1 MQVQHVGHKIRGFY
15 RVADYALRWGMI
27 APDAQKRLAILD
39 FWQRHGLAAT
49 GEAFKVSRRTLF
61 LWRAKLRAQGGNAA
75 ALVPGSTAP
84 KRRRRRQWPA
94 LLIAEIR
101 RLRTLHP
108 NLAKE
113 KLHLLLGPLAA
124 AHRLP
129 CPSARTIGRL
139 IADAPD
145 KMRSRPCRLGA
156 HGKLHPVRRPRIR
169 KPKHF
174 HAQRAGHCVALDS
187 IELRALDQRRYVI
200 TCTDLH
206 SHFAWAWAT
215 RSHASAAAAQFFRL
229 IQAVFPF
236 AIESVLTDNGSE
248 FQRHFAEELSTLLF
262 THFHT
267 YPKSP
272 KMNAHCERF
281 NRTIQEE
288 CVDYHYDLLFLDDL
302 TDFNLE
308 LLRWLAWYNL
318 ERPHFSLTTP
328 IPGRKT
334 RRLLSPVQFLRHTHQ
349 CNMYWP
355 DTRICRIAV

>member
-1 MQVQHVGHKIRGFY
+1 MQVKPIVHRVKGFY
-15 RVADYALRWGMI
+15 RLADYALRWGMI
-27 APDAQKRLAILD
+27 APDAQRRLEILG
-39 FWQRHGLAAT
+39 FWRRHGLAAT
-49 GEAFKVSRRTLF
+49 GEAFKISRRTLY
-61 LWRAKLRAQGGNAA
+61 LWRAKLKAEGGNVA

-84 KRRRRRQWPA
+84 RRRRQRQWPA
-94 LLIAEIR
+94 VLVTELR
-101 RLRTLHP
+101 RLRTEHP
-108 NLAKE
+108 NLGKE
-113 KLHLLLGPLAA
+113 KLHLLVAPFAA
-124 AHRLP
+124 SHQLP

-145 KMRSRPCRLGA
+145 KMRSRPRALGA
-156 HGKLHPVRRPRIR
+156 SGKPKPVRQPRLR

-174 HAQRAGHCVALDS
+174 RAERPGHCVALDS
-187 IELRALDQRRYVI
+187 IELRALSERRYVI

-236 AIESVLTDNGSE
+236 AIEAVLTDNGSE
-248 FQRHFAEELSTLLF
+248 FQRHFAAALADRLF
-262 THFHT
+262 THWHT
-267 YPKSP
+267 YPKTP

-281 NRTIQEE
+281 NRTLQEE
-288 CVDYHYDLLFLDDL
+288 CVDYHYDLLFLEDL

-318 ERPHFSLTTP
+318 ERPHFSLTLP
-328 IPGRKT
+328 VPGRKT
-334 RRLLSPVQFLRHTHQ
+334 PRLLSPVQFLHQIHQ

-355 DTRICRIAV
+355 HTRR

>member
-1 MQVQHVGHKIRGFY
+1 MQVKPIGHRVKGFY
-15 RVADYALRWGMI
+15 RLADYALRWGMI
-27 APDAQKRLAILD
+27 APDAQKRLTILQ

-49 GEAFKVSRRTLF
+49 REAFQVGRRTLY
-61 LWRAKLRAQGGNAA
+61 LWRAKLQAEGGNVA

-84 KRRRRRQWPA
+84 KRRRQRQWPVA
-94 LLIAEIR
+94 LVAEIR
-101 RLRTLHP
+101 RLRQEHP
-108 NLAKE
+108 NLGKE
-113 KLHLLLGPLAA
+113 KLHPLLVPFAMS
-124 AHRLP
+124 HRLP
-129 CPSARTIGRL
+129 CPSPRTIGRL

-145 KMRSRPCRLGA
+145 HMRCQPCRLGA
-156 HGKLHPVRRPRIR
+156 PGKAKPVRRPRLR

-174 HAQRAGHCVALDS
+174 RAERPGHCVALDS
-187 IELRALDQRRYVI
+187 IELRTDNQRRYLI

-236 AIESVLTDNGSE
+236 AIEAVLTDNGSE
-248 FQRHFAEELSTLLF
+248 FQRHFAQTLATLLF
-262 THFHT
+262 THWHT
-267 YPKSP
+267 YPKTP

-288 CVDYHYDLLFLDDL
+288 FVDYHYDLLFLDQP

-308 LLRWLAWYNL
+308 LLRWLSWYNL
-318 ERPHFSLTTP
+318 ERPHHSLP
-328 IPGRKT
+328 VPVPGRKT
-334 RRLLSPVQFLRHTHQ
+334 PRLLSPVQFLHQHHQ

-355 DTRICRIAV
+355 HTTG